1 MYVRELE
8 GSVHV
13 HVGEEREL
21 RRVIFPL
28 EQLVLSDSE
37 VNHHCHLSASF
48 SAKLG
53 VSSWLGDILYKYKT
67 NL

>member
-13 HVGEEREL
+13 GEKREL
-21 RRVIFPL
+21 RGVIFSL
-28 EQLVLSDSE
+28 EQFVLFDSE
-37 VNHHCHLSASF
+37 VNHHFYLSASF

>member
-1 MYVRELE
+1 MRELK
-8 GSVHV
+8 GHVHV
-13 HVGEEREL
+13 HTGEEGEL
-21 RRVIFPL
+21 RGVIFSL

-37 VNHHCHLSASF
+37 VNHHSHLSGSF

>member
-1 MYVRELE
+1 MCTR
-8 GSVHV
+8 GKK
-13 HVGEEREL
+13 EL
-21 RRVIFPL
+21 RGVIFSL

-37 VNHHCHLSASF
+37 VNHHCHLSGSF

-53 VSSWLGDILYKYKT
+53 LSSWLGDILYKYKT